1 MVSFPNK
8 DEDDIEPVMDEAQAD
23 IMQADERM
31 EEIGMEG
38 EGPDGDV
45 FSGEVLDGD
54 ADAVAEVEGQVDD
67 FYESAS
73 SAEDDGGSVFS
84 KPAIDMNKTYHGEN
98 TADEL
103 FGSGGNP
110 DDGDVYGDEPYME
123 EDGDYHDG
131 DEDGQPYPESGDDE
145 YQDSK
150 KSPEEVFGEA
160 DEDGDYEKVDQ
171 EAGIFAAEP
180 SKKSSVE
187 ESFHQNKAGFLNR
200 SKLTTTLLIAGAA
213 IVLFL
218 FLAAPYMAPKRKV
231 KKAKSLE
238 TANKNAVPSVV
249 SEISNFNF
257 PEETEDNEKRQDDY
271 EDEDFE
277 SMFPDPVLSVH
288 DAPVYEGTPVVSSYY
303 EEVDTS
309 RNEQQKA
316 FMDVPLS
323 DSRSQEKVAQL
334 IDAEKA
340 RQNLNKVA
348 VQAQQDALNYRSY
361 TPAEITDNTTDY
373 NAALAALIMQGIST
387 SDKDIY
393 SRINDQ
399 MTKQKFLKDGAGT
412 GGQYKYNTAYSLWK
426 GTVIPAVLDTA
437 IDTDLP
443 GLIKATVTEN
453 VYSSQSGE
461 YLLIPQGSQLVA
473 EYNSSVSYAQERVQV
488 AWQTLIRPDG
498 LEINLGNL
506 PGIEGDG
513 STGYKGKVNHHT
525 FELAKGLGLIAVFT
539 ILDTKIGNQLN
550 KLKTSG
556 STNKG
561 PNWAGNNYRDNFSDV
576 MTDAFG
582 KVSSTYT
589 ENAMAIQPSI
599 RKEAGTKISLI
610 TNVTMDIPPLKREP
624 PAGRY
629 ILQKK

>member
-8 DEDDIEPVMDEAQAD
+8 DENDGMEPFMEEVNPDMMA
-23 IMQADERM
+23 ADERL
-31 EEIGMEG
+31 EDVPEDSFVDDGMSNAED
-38 EGPDGDV
+38 E
-45 FSGEVLDGD
+45 
-54 ADAVAEVEGQVDD
+54 AKAEVEGQVDD
-67 FYESAS
+67 FYSAAS
-73 SAEDDGGSVFS
+73 SDGGDDDEVYS
-84 KPAIDMNKTYHGEN
+84 KPSFDMNKTYHGEA

-103 FGSGGNP
+103 FSGGT
-110 DDGDVYGDEPYME
+110 DDSSSDAGYEDDFSDESYG
-123 EDGDYHDG
+123 EDA
-131 DEDGQPYPESGDDE
+131 DGQYDGVQDEGYQEESSKQVPEDLL
-145 YQDSK
+145 
-150 KSPEEVFGEA
+150 GEP
-160 DEDGDYEKVDQ
+160 DEDGDYEKIDQ
-171 EAGIFAAEP
+171 EAGIFGTEA
-180 SKKSSVE
+180 SKKESIE

-200 SKLTTTLLIAGAA
+200 GKLSMTLMIAGAA
-213 IVLFL
+213 VILFL
-218 FLAAPYMAPKRKV
+218 FLVAPYMTPKRKV
-231 KKAKSLE
+231 KKAKSME
-238 TANKNAVPSVV
+238 TANKNTVPSVV

-257 PEETEDNEKRQDDY
+257 PEPEPEENDDDGVY
-271 EDEDFE
+271 QQDEDYA

-288 DAPVYEGTPVVSSYY
+288 DAPVYESGPVYSSYQ
-303 EEVDTS
+303 EEIDTS

-323 DSRSQEKVAQL
+323 DSASLDRVAKI
-334 IDAEKA
+334 IDADNAKK
-340 RQNLNKVA
+340 NLNKA
-348 VQAQQDALNYRSY
+348 VIQAQKDALEYKSY
-361 TPAEITDNTTDY
+361 TPAAVADNTADY
-373 NAALAALIMQGIST
+373 NAALAALIMQGVST

-399 MTKQKFLKDGAGT
+399 VTKQKFMKDGAGT

-506 PGIEGDG
+506 PGIESDG

-561 PNWAGNNYRDNFSDV
+561 PNWAGNNYYDNFSDV

-624 PAGRY
+624 PAGKY
-629 ILQKK
+629 VLKK